1 LRAPGGGTELHR
13 PDTYRIERAG
23 WRQLVT
29 PSASGYLNEVFV
41 TELAPDDIEAAIDD
55 AIAVYRSHRLATK
68 WYVTPRARPS
78 DLGERLARRGFD
90 SWDVRAMGIDTERVI
105 ATSPVVAVSPVD
117 ETTLDTYLDTT
128 LSGWAMGEDQRSI
141 ERQTHLVELR
151 KRPQTAH
158 FFRAA
163 IDSTDVGT
171 AGIFLRD
178 GYGYL
183 VGGLVLEAAR
193 GAGAYRA
200 LVAAR
205 LAFLRERGDG
215 YAVTIAREATSAP
228 MLAHLGFETIFR
240 CKCYLLAYSD

>member
-151 KRPQTAH
+151 KLGPRGRARSRRVPGPRRRTPRVLARARRRLRGHDRSRGDVRADARPS
-158 FFRAA
+158 R
-163 IDSTDVGT
+163 V
-171 AGIFLRD
+171 RD
-178 GYGYL
+178 DL
-183 VGGLVLEAAR
+183 PLQVL
-193 GAGAYRA
+193 
-200 LVAAR
+200 LAR
-205 LAFLRERGDG
+205 LQRLATRG
-215 YAVTIAREATSAP
+215 
-228 MLAHLGFETIFR
+228 
-240 CKCYLLAYSD
+240 